1 MAETDPLPWYALYVR
16 SRAEKRVYAQLT
28 DRGFDAYLPLIVKMK
43 KWSDRMKQ
51 VEEPLFKSYL
61 FVRTDI
67 RKYFEILNIPGV
79 TRFVT
84 FEKKAV
90 VVPQNQ
96 INAIKKYCDDFTEDD
111 EAAKEID
118 FHEGQLVR
126 ITSGAMA
133 GLIGRLAPIENKKR
147 LIVFIESVGHYL
159 PINISR
165 TKVEPVY
172 EVENEKQRVE
182 HKNIRK

>member
-1 MAETDPLPWYALYVR
+1 MAETDPLPWYALYVH
-16 SRAEKRVYAQLT
+16 SRAEKRVYAHLT
-28 DRGFDAYLPLIVKMK
+28 DMGYEAYLPLVVKMK

-61 FVRTDI
+61 FVRVDI
-67 RKYFEILNIPGV
+67 RKYFDVLNIPGV
-79 TRFVT
+79 TRFVS

-96 INAIKKYCDDFTEDD
+96 INAIKKYCNDYTEDD
-111 EAAKEID
+111 GEVNETE

-126 ITSGAMA
+126 ITSGAMT
-133 GLIGRLAPIENKKR
+133 GLIGRLAPIDSKKR

-172 EVENEKQRVE
+172 ES
-182 HKNIRK
+182 

>member
-1 MAETDPLPWYALYVR
+1 MAETDLLPWYALYVR
-16 SRAEKRVYAQLT
+16 SRAEKRVYTYLT
-28 DRGFDAYLPLIVKMK
+28 DMGYEAYLPLVVKMK
-43 KWSDRMKQ
+43 KWSDRMKR

-61 FVRTDI
+61 FVRADI
-67 RKYFEILNIPGV
+67 RKYFDILNIPGV
-79 TRFVT
+79 TRFVS

-96 INAIKKYCDDFTEDD
+96 INAIKKYCNEYTEGSD
-111 EAAKEID
+111 EVKETE

-133 GLIGRLAPIENKKR
+133 GLMGRLAPIDNKKR

-159 PINISR
+159 PINIAR

-172 EVENEKQRVE
+172 GS
-182 HKNIRK
+182 